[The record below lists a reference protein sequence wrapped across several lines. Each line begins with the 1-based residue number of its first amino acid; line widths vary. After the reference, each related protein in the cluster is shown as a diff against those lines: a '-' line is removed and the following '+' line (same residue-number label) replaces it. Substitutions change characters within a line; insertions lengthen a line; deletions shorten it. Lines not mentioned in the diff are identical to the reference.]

1 MSVLIVGS
9 GVIGLSTA
17 CALARDGHDVQLVER
32 EVPGCRASWV
42 AAGLLTPNSPW
53 NYPPRLMELGFASE
67 ALYPDFVADLR
78 EHTGI
83 DPELDWDG
91 MLYTAGVG
99 VPVAEL
105 AEDVRRREALG
116 FRHEAVARAEL
127 DRRFP
132 GLGPEVCAGSFQ
144 PRAGRVRPPRL
155 NAALRRRAEGLG
167 VEITSR
173 CEVTAL
179 CGDAHG
185 VTGALTATG
194 QRLEA
199 DVVVLAAGAW
209 SGRLAATLGLTI
221 EVHPVRGQIV
231 LLAGPPGLLRPTLN
245 DGEVY
250 LVPRRDGRILVGSTM
265 EEVGFNAWTTPETIA
280 ALLARAR
287 RLLPACAALP
297 VEMDWAGLRP
307 GTPDRLPYLG
317 AVPSVP
323 GLILATGHFRNGI
336 LLAPITAATVADLVA
351 ARTPALD
358 LSAYAPRELD
368 PQAVLA
374 GH

>member
-1 MSVLIVGS
+1 
-9 GVIGLSTA
+9 
-17 CALARDGHDVQLVER
+17 
-32 EVPGCRASWV
+32 
-42 AAGLLTPNSPW
+42 
-53 NYPPRLMELGFASE
+53 
-67 ALYPDFVADLR
+67 
-78 EHTGI
+78 
-83 DPELDWDG
+83 
-91 MLYTAGVG
+91 
-99 VPVAEL
+99 
-105 AEDVRRREALG
+105 
-116 FRHEAVARAEL
+116 
-127 DRRFP
+127 
-132 GLGPEVCAGSFQ
+132 
-144 PRAGRVRPPRL
+144 
-155 NAALRRRAEGLG
+155 
-167 VEITSR
+167 
-173 CEVTAL
+173 
-179 CGDAHG
+179 
-185 VTGALTATG
+185 
-194 QRLEA
+194 
-199 DVVVLAAGAW
+199 
-209 SGRLAATLGLTI
+209 
-221 EVHPVRGQIV
+221 V